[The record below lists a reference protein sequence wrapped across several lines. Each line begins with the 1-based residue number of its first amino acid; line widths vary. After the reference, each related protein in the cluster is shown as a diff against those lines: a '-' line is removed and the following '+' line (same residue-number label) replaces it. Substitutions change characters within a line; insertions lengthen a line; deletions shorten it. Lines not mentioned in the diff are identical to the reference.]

1 MEKFLS
7 HCEGDTENIAKEI
20 ASRLKSGDVVAL
32 SGELGAGKTAF
43 VRAVAKFF
51 GFSGDVTSPTFTLVN
66 EYDGQDFMIYHF
78 DAYRLE
84 NANTA
89 ELDWID
95 DYLFGDGICL
105 IEWAEFISPIL
116 PENTIYIDIAKL
128 PERGGDC
135 REITVKG
142 D

>member
-1 MEKFLS
+1 MKYISNSFDETK
-7 HCEGDTENIAKEI
+7 NIAKEI
-20 ASRLKSGDVVAL
+20 AKTLKSGDVISL

-43 VRAVAKFF
+43 VKGIAEYFAFL
-51 GFSGDVTSPTFTLVN
+51 GDVTSPTFTLVN
-66 EYDGQDFMIYHF
+66 EYDGTDLTLYHF

-84 NANTA
+84 NANTD

-116 PENTIYIDIAKL
+116 PKNTVYIEISKLSENS
-128 PERGGDC
+128 
-135 REITVKG
+135 REISVK
-142 D
+142 